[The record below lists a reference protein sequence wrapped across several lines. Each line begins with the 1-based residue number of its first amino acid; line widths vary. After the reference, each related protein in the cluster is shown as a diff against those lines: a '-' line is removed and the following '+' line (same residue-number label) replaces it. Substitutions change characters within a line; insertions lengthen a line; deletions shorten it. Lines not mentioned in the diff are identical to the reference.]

1 MQYRKGDI
9 MFKKK
14 LLLSLL
20 SLTLGASL
28 IAGNVVYASGNPAES
43 HDSTSPLRRV
53 QDMEYSSD
61 TTNTISFYSA
71 DASQGSGHSTCSE
84 CQKQVHVQEHTK
96 HPVSHKV
103 HHTHKGHHAKH
114 QNKSHR

>member
-1 MQYRKGDI
+1 

-43 HDSTSPLRRV
+43 HDSTSPTRRV
-53 QDMEYSSD
+53 QDMEYSDSN
-61 TTNTISFYSA
+61 NTISFYSA
-71 DASQGSGHSTCSE
+71 DAGTGHSSCSE
-84 CQKQVHVQEHTK
+84 CQKQVYVQEQNK
-96 HPVSHKV
+96 HQVSHKV
-103 HHTHKGHHAKH
+103 HHTHKGHHAKN
-114 QNKSHR
+114 QTKSHR